1 MTDQIQ
7 DADTVQA
14 DTVPNDPAQT
24 EAQKAYVFDWIG
36 SPLLAYEHACYA
48 VKAMLTKDIRPTR
61 TRLEAVLFIADVDH
75 LNEYGRP
82 LYGENWRAGW
92 SGPVPTILGSVLD
105 GDDRLHGLV
114 HDDDIRMIAFARES
128 LGGEEGFRHAFRE
141 PNVRKM
147 SRSDREAIRGA
158 VESMESFDPCDLIRT
173 LRFHPA
179 QLVGVGNRIPP
190 TSMFRQDDPDLEA
203 KIAQTMETLPYVS
216 FLRPLEEN

>member
-1 MTDQIQ
+1 MTEETHETDR
-7 DADTVQA
+7 T
-14 DTVPNDPAQT
+14 PT

-48 VKAMLTKDIRPTR
+48 VAAMLTKEVRPSR
-61 TRLEAVLFIADVDH
+61 ARLEAVLFIADVDH
-75 LNEYGRP
+75 LNQYGRP

-105 GDDRLHGLV
+105 GDVRLQGLI
-114 HDDDIRMIAFARES
+114 HDEDAKTIAFARDS
-128 LGGEEGFRHAFRE
+128 LGGPEGFRHAFRE

-147 SRSDREAIRGA
+147 SKSDRDAIRDA
-158 VESMESFDPCDLIRT
+158 VASMQSFDPCDLIRT

-190 TSMFRQDDPDLEA
+190 ASMLRQDDPDLEHKTA
-203 KIAQTMETLPYVS
+203 HMMEMLPYVS